1 MADKKFNYFYS
12 FENYQAD
19 FLRIMHHAF
28 FGCHDTQYVDILED
42 REQGHEILIF
52 QTVNLFCETA
62 MYVSPG
68 LHLQALTSPSLHYM
82 ALQSQLST
90 EPTLLQSQFTI
101 HVLLVIAW
109 SMNWWNIQQKC
120 GE

>member
-1 MADKKFNYFYS
+1 MADKKFNSFYS

-62 MYVSPG
+62 RYVSP
-68 LHLQALTSPSLHYM
+68 LQALPCHSLRYI

-90 EPTLLQSQFTI
+90 
-101 HVLLVIAW
+101 
-109 SMNWWNIQQKC
+109 
-120 GE
+120 